1 MIPFNWLKCFIRICQ
16 EFYRFAESDILQ
28 QIQQCIQGLYR
39 GYTGAI
45 QGLYRGCKGAI
56 QGLYRGYTGA
66 IQGDFNDD
74 LKLNKYDE
82 TKI

>member
-16 EFYRFAESDILQ
+16 EFYGFAESDILH
-28 QIQQCIQGLYR
+28 QIRQS
-39 GYTGAI
+39 I

-66 IQGDFNDD
+66 IQGDFNDE